1 MGIGISIFLLA
12 VGLILRFA
20 LTISWDVAGV
30 SVDWDI
36 VGDILIAVGAFGL
49 AFSVWTMRSAR
60 RDAAAS
66 YRPPSDFDAR

>member
-12 VGLILRFA
+12 AGLILRFA

-49 AFSVWTMRSAR
+49 AFYVWTMRSAR
-60 RDAAAS
+60 RSSEAG
-66 YRPPSDFDAR
+66 YRPPSDFEAR

>member
-36 VGDILIAVGAFGL
+36 VGDILIGVGAFGL